1 MPANQQNNSNFFN
14 FSSGSLFNGAYSTAR
29 QNAIAQQTATAGTT
43 QPPPNATAAT
53 TTKTFVGL
61 CEALNQ
67 AQQDWVKEG
76 KYEVADVYEIVFQ
89 PPTMANATMKKPG
102 SVDYGQTPN
111 PTNDTAAQQL
121 DPATDSVQT
130 TSRTFQVTAGTQI
143 VQVIDQVLK
152 NSSYITDQQQFIVDE
167 VTQQVKPQPK
177 PANNQVAWYKIN
189 IMAQPLKYDT
199 KRRDFAYKMTYLI
212 TPYAINTMQSPWFP
226 KGRFRGLHKSYNYWF
241 TGKNTQ
247 ILTFEQDY
255 NNLYRLVLSGQ
266 NVPLLKSA
274 TSNNR
279 DIARWT
285 YVAAS
290 AQSSQGAAGTTNEA
304 AANAADYLYSPSDQA
319 KVHLR
324 IVGDPAWMQQGEAA
338 VGVTAR
344 NFSFL
349 PFNNDG
355 TINYDSSEIVFDIN
369 WNRPADYNFNTGIV
383 DVNANTAGN
392 QPQENLTYTAIRCKS
407 YFNKG
412 RFEQDLEGR
421 LLIEYF
427 DNLNSNPAI
436 KATSA
441 PAPAN
446 AGTPASPTTQQQL
459 QSLSFGALGNNISRL
474 GSFLQNPLGGLATTG
489 RVNQPAPNGQ
499 SAQPP
504 VGVSAP
510 QPQAVGAAQQ
520 PTSTGDVTA
529 QSSLAPGEQIVNSA
543 SSNNPSSQAIVK
555 DD

>member
-1 MPANQQNNSNFFN
+1 MPVNQQNSNFFN
-14 FSSGSLFNGAYSTAR
+14 FSAGGLLNGSYSTAR
-29 QNAIAQQTATAGTT
+29 QNAIAQQTAAAATT
-43 QPPPNATAAT
+43 QPPPNASAAT
-53 TTKTFVGL
+53 TTKTFAGL

-67 AQQDWVKEG
+67 AQQDWVQAG

-102 SVDYGQTPN
+102 HVDYGQTPN
-111 PTNDTAAQQL
+111 QTNDTAAQQL
-121 DPATDSVQT
+121 LPDTDSVQT
-130 TSRTFQVTAGTQI
+130 TGRTFQVTAGTQI

-152 NSSYITDQQQFIVDE
+152 NSSFITDQQQYIVDE
-167 VTQQVKPQPK
+167 VTQEVKPQPK
-177 PANNQVAWYKIN
+177 PTNSQVAWYKIN

-241 TGKNTQ
+241 TGQNTQ
-247 ILTFEQDY
+247 ILQFEQDY

-266 NVPLLKSA
+266 NVPILKSA

-279 DIARWT
+279 DITRYIYA
-285 YVAAS
+285 AAS
-290 AQSSQGAAGTTNEA
+290 AQSSQGAAGTTNEGA
-304 AANAADYLYSPSDQA
+304 ASAADYLYSPSDQS

-338 VGVTAR
+338 VGVSAR

-355 TINYDSSEIVFDIN
+355 TINYDASEIVFDIN
-369 WNRPADYNFNTGIV
+369 WNRPADYNFGTGIV
-383 DVNANTAGN
+383 DVNGNTAGN

-427 DNLNSNPAI
+427 DNINGNPA
-436 KATSA
+436 ATGTTT
-441 PAPAN
+441 PAPSTA
-446 AGTPASPTTQQQL
+446 TDPTNSTQKQL
-459 QSLSFGALGNNISRL
+459 QELSFGSIATNIGRV
-474 GSFLQNPLGGLATTG
+474 GTFLANPLGGLNVTG
-489 RVNQPAPNGQ
+489 RVNQSAPNGQ
-499 SAQPP
+499 APEPP
-504 VGVSAP
+504 AGASAP
-510 QPQAVGAAQQ
+510 QPQPAGPAQQ
-520 PTSTGDVTA
+520 PTSSGDVRP
-529 QSSLAPGEQIVNSA
+529 QSSLSPGEQIVNSA
-543 SSNNPSSQAIVK
+543 SSNNASSQAIAK
-555 DD
+555 DE